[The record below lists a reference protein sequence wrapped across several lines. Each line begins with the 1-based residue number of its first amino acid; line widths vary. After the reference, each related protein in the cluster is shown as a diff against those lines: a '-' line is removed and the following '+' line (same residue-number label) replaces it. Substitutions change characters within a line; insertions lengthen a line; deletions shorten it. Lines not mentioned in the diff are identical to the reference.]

1 MQHWGVFWRVQGG
14 WTHWVVEFNAD
25 GYLGIHFKTQ
35 GKKSYAH
42 LSSRSKHPMS
52 CSTVGALVI
61 YHCCSAQSRRVV
73 REANGMLARH
83 YFDWFIGSRIH
94 YLIRAH
100 PIWSPSECVL
110 CSWLLWLPP
119 DCAMHFDG
127 LCALPACLSN
137 WRPEQACSQ
146 PTFG

>member
-1 MQHWGVFWRVQGG
+1 MQGG
-14 WTHWVVEFNAD
+14 WTHLVVEFNAD

-94 YLIRAH
+94 YLIH
-100 PIWSPSECVL
+100 LI
-110 CSWLLWLPP
+110 
-119 DCAMHFDG
+119 HYGF
-127 LCALPACLSN
+127 
-137 WRPEQACSQ
+137 
-146 PTFG
+146 TT